1 MKEHANA
8 ATRTKE
14 KVESLLQATNAMMKA
29 NQEESDKRFR
39 DKNARVAEMNKN
51 LDNRLRAI
59 ENSSSSVTTDP
70 LPLDEEEDTYGFLAR
85 DNQMQKETEK
95 ASRKRKAKFC
105 TWAD

>member
-1 MKEHANA
+1 MKEHAN
-8 ATRTKE
+8 TKE

-29 NQEESDKRFR
+29 NQEESHKRFR

-51 LDNRLRAI
+51 LDNRIRAI

-85 DNQMQKETEK
+85 DNQMQKEIEM